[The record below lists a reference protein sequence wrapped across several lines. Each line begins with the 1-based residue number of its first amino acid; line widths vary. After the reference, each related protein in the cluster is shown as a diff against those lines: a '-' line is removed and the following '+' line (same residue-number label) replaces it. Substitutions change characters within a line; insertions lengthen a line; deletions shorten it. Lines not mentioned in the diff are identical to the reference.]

1 MKCISISWNH
11 HPKYTSWVRAFRL
24 FESFLSDRE
33 TVSAQ
38 VRTAWFKSFDA
49 LLRLCNE
56 ESWIEGAKLQ
66 VLTGLCSAGLPSSS
80 LTSTTQQNPLYQM
93 PSLYM
98 VQIGIQIRG
107 KSFPLFEQIAID
119 SPPSQVR
126 APDGK
131 YFHWLTA
138 NRLWSSHWINSWIRK
153 LAKAHNLIFAL
164 LWITAAWWDCFAL
177 SLSFQLLSLLAP
189 CSPIYQT

>member
-1 MKCISISWNH
+1 MSDWG
-11 HPKYTSWVRAFRL
+11 PLDLFPEWVGNSL
-24 FESFLSDRE
+24 CLSEDSLIHELWCCVGRHGF
-33 TVSAQ
+33 Q
-38 VRTAWFKSFDA
+38 M
-49 LLRLCNE
+49 LRLYNE
-56 ESWIEGAKLQ
+56 EGWIEGAKLQ

-80 LTSTTQQNPLYQM
+80 LTSTTQQNPLRQM
-93 PSLYM
+93 PPLYM

-153 LAKAHNLIFAL
+153 LAKAHNLIFAS
-164 LWITAAWWDCFAL
+164 LWITAAWWDCFSL